1 MKFKF
6 TYLLL
11 PLVAMFAIS
20 CGAKKSSN
28 PTPTIPDGNYSGQFR
43 LIHVHDDNTSDTIK
57 ANIKVYISPV
67 STSTYAVTGDTTTVH
82 AGSKGNFV
90 FYSNGTV
97 QFTDNTYSAA
107 APVTKTHLNG
117 LYAYAFDGNIFR
129 MVAYGGTANNLV
141 LQYDLAKTGN

>member
-11 PLVAMFAIS
+11 PFVAIIAMS
-20 CGAKKSSN
+20 CGVKKSSN
-28 PTPTIPDGNYSGQFR
+28 PNPIPDGTYSGQFR
-43 LIHVHDDNTSDTIK
+43 LIHVHDDNTSDTTK
-57 ANIKVYISPV
+57 ANITVYISPI
-67 STSTYAVTGDTTTVH
+67 STGTYAVTGDTTTVH

-90 FYSNGTV
+90 FYQNGTV
-97 QFTDNTYSAA
+97 QFADKTYSAS

-117 LYAYAFDGNIFR
+117 LYGYAYDGNIFR

-141 LQYDLAKTGN
+141 LQYDLTKTGN

>member
-11 PLVAMFAIS
+11 ALTAIFATGCLS
-20 CGAKKSSN
+20 GKKSD
-28 PTPTIPDGNYSGQFR
+28 PTPIIPDGTYSGQFR
-43 LIHVHDDNTSDTIK
+43 LIHIHNDNTSDTTK

-67 STSTYAVTGDTTTVH
+67 TTSTYAVTGDTTTVH
-82 AGSKGNFV
+82 AGSKGSFV

-97 QFTDNTYSAA
+97 QFTDKTYSAT
-107 APVTKTHLNG
+107 APVTKTHLTG

-141 LQYDLAKTGN
+141 LQYDLAKSGN

>member
-1 MKFKF
+1 MKLNF
-6 TYLLL
+6 TYMLLV
-11 PLVAMFAIS
+11 LVTILGTGCLGS
-20 CGAKKSSN
+20 KKNN
-28 PTPTIPDGNYSGQFR
+28 PTPTIPDGTYSGQFR
-43 LIHVHDDNTSDTIK
+43 LIHIHDDNTSDTTK
-57 ANIKVYISPV
+57 ASIKVYISPV

-82 AGSKGNFV
+82 AGSKGSFV

-97 QFTDNTYSAA
+97 QFTDKTYSAT

-141 LQYDLAKTGN
+141 LQYDLAKSGN